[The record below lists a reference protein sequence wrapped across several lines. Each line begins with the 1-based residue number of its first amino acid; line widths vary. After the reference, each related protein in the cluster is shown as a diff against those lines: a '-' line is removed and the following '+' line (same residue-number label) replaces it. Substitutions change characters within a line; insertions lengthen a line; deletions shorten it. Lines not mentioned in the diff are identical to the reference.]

1 MARHMFHLAAAF
13 LLYDDLRGMIV
24 CLDGWT
30 CLFTLVVDGWF
41 VHTRVGV
48 KMSISVN
55 RSTRAHIH

>member
-1 MARHMFHLAAAF
+1 MFHLAAAF